1 MLKTA
6 AALLL
11 VSLAATTHALAQG
24 GIQPYPVKTV
34 RIIVPYQPGGITD
47 TLARVIGQKLG
58 SAWEQTVVVENRPG
72 GSANI
77 GSDVAAK
84 APPDGYTLLWGGIAN
99 AVAPALYP
107 KLPYDP
113 LRDFAW
119 ITNLTKVPLLIAVHP
134 VLPARNAAEMIAL
147 AKAKPGALLYASSG
161 IATSGHL
168 AAELL
173 MSMTG
178 VKLTHI
184 PYKGSANSLIDVL
197 SGQIPV
203 YFGAIASP
211 LPHVKSG
218 RLRAIAVTT
227 IKRSSALPDIRTLDE
242 QGLKGFEF
250 STWYGVAAPAGTPRD
265 IVAKLNGEIVR
276 IVKLPEVRD
285 RLAAEG
291 SDVVGDTPEEFTA
304 FVRSEVARWAR
315 VVKEAQI
322 KAE

>member
-1 MLKTA
+1 
-6 AALLL
+6 
-11 VSLAATTHALAQG
+11 
-24 GIQPYPVKTV
+24 
-34 RIIVPYQPGGITD
+34 
-47 TLARVIGQKLG
+47 
-58 SAWEQTVVVENRPG
+58 VENRPG

-77 GSDVAAK
+77 GSDLAAK
-84 APPDGYTLLWGGIAN
+84 SAPDGYTLLWGGIAN
-99 AVAPALYP
+99 AVAPALYL
-107 KLPYDP
+107 KLAYDP
-113 LRDFAW
+113 LRDFTW
-119 ITNLTKVPLLIAVHP
+119 VTNLTKVPLLIAVHP
-134 VLPARNAAEMIAL
+134 VLPVRNATEFIAL
-147 AKAKPGALLYASSG
+147 AKTKPGALLYASSG

-168 AAELL
+168 AAELF

-178 VKLTHI
+178 AKITHI

-197 SGQIPV
+197 SGQIPL

-227 IKRSSALPDIRTLDE
+227 VKRSPALPGIATLDE

-250 STWYGVAAPAGTPRD
+250 STWYGVAAPAGTPAEIIAR
-265 IVAKLNGEIVR
+265 INGEIVR
-276 IVKLPEVRD
+276 IMKLPEIRE

-304 FVRSEVARWAR
+304 FVKSEVARWGR
-315 VVKEAQI
+315 IVKEAQI